1 MGRLILEKEELRL
14 HLKEVAKKMPEHK
27 LGAYYTNV
35 CIQKYSPEDQQAS
48 FDEVC
53 RTILEVPGGYWQI
66 VDNMDYMP
74 EFEHTRMRRML
85 SYQKGY
91 VPKTIAKKELTV
103 KQYRNI
109 YK

>member
-1 MGRLILEKEELRL
+1 MGRLILDKEELRL
-14 HLKEVAKKMPEHK
+14 HLKDVAKEMPAEQ

-35 CIQKYSPEDQQAS
+35 CIQKYSKEDQDAH
-48 FDEVC
+48 FAEVC
-53 RTILEVPGGYWQI
+53 KTILEVPGGYFQI

-74 EFEHTRMRRML
+74 EFEHGRMRRML
-85 SYQKGY
+85 SYQKGN